1 VTRTSA
7 LKNLGPACE
16 RWLRDVGIETAEQLA
31 EVGSVEAYL
40 RVKERLPHKAS
51 LVLLYALEG
60 ALLDIHWNALPP
72 EVKAE
77 IVSAPRH
84 RLHRRWRAIRGRVG
98 DGLNR
103 A

>member
-1 VTRTSA
+1 MTRISD

-16 RWLRDVGIETAEQLA
+16 RWLREVGIESAEQLA

-40 RVKERLPHKAS
+40 RVKEHFPREAS

-77 IVSAPRH
+77 IVEAV
-84 RLHRRWRAIRGRVG
+84 GR
-98 DGLNR
+98 
-103 A
+103 